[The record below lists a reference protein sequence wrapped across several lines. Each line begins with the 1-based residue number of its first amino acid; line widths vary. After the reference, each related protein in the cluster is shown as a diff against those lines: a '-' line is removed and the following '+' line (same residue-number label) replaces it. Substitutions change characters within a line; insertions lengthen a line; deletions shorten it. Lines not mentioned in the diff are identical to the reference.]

1 MDQAAAELQDFYIRL
16 AMVLAIPI
24 LNLLTFLCLQKIK
37 AGDELHVKLKV
48 TNTGKVKGDEVVQL
62 YLSDLVSSVT
72 TYEMDLRGFE
82 RVTLEPGKQKKCNL
96 PSTKNICNCLMIRWN
111 G

>member
-1 MDQAAAELQDFYIRL
+1 M
-16 AMVLAIPI
+16 
-24 LNLLTFLCLQKIK
+24 
-37 AGDELHVKLKV
+37 KLKV

-82 RVTLEPGKQKKCNL
+82 RVTLEPGEAKEVQFTLNKEHMQLLNDKMEWVVEPGRIPSKCRKL
-96 PSTKNICNCLMIRWN
+96 F
-111 G
+111 GEY

>member
-1 MDQAAAELQDFYIRL
+1 M
-16 AMVLAIPI
+16 
-24 LNLLTFLCLQKIK
+24 
-37 AGDELHVKLKV
+37 HVKLKV

-82 RVTLEPGKQKKCNL
+82 RVTLEPGEAKEVQFTLNKEHMQLLNDKMEWVVEPGEFRVSVGN
-96 PSTKNICNCLMIRWN
+96 SSENIKYKEIFEVED
-111 G
+111 

>member
-1 MDQAAAELQDFYIRL
+1 M
-16 AMVLAIPI
+16 
-24 LNLLTFLCLQKIK
+24 
-37 AGDELHVKLKV
+37 HVKLKV

-82 RVTLEPGKQKKCNL
+82 RVTLEPGSKRSAIYPQQR
-96 PSTKNICNCLMIRWN
+96 TYATA
-111 G
+111 

>member
-1 MDQAAAELQDFYIRL
+1 M
-16 AMVLAIPI
+16 
-24 LNLLTFLCLQKIK
+24 
-37 AGDELHVKLKV
+37 HVKLKV